1 MEYVT
6 LEKEASAEYI
16 VQKSRF
22 IGYAS
27 PVETAE
33 DAAAFVEKIR
43 AMHRE
48 ARHNV
53 FAYTVRS
60 PAYSRFSDD
69 GEPQGTAGKPVL
81 EVIRKTEL
89 ENCCVVVTRY
99 FGGILLGTGGLVRA
113 YSHTAKLAVEAACPV
128 LMKRCR
134 VLRVETDYTYY
145 SGLLSLVPASGG
157 VTEDTAFAE
166 KITLTLRLP
175 EENVPAF
182 EKNLTE
188 LTTGKVSAQTVG
200 EKYDRFR
207 F

>member
-27 PVETAE
+27 PVETAQ
-33 DAAAFVEKIR
+33 DAAAYVEKIR